1 MRFAV
6 PGFLFLLA
14 TLVSTASADTAFWW
28 TCDFVR
34 EGEPYSDHLG
44 MWTSDRAELVINGH
58 ELGHVEN
65 TMTVRVDDTIHV
77 FNTEEWP
84 YRWRWAINMDT
95 MEGLSFSEGIPIRST
110 SCRGGAE

>member
-1 MRFAV
+1 MRKILYV
-6 PGFLFLLA
+6 LLMA
-14 TLVSTASADTAFWW
+14 TAAAIPANAGITPVWV